1 MINFSSKKFS
11 EKNTETRKKN
21 LMLKIDNLK
30 NKNFSRFAPENEYQ
44 YMLEKCLA
52 TYYKIKWIQNRRK
65 YKFYIFASI
74 SAFSI
79 FQLIKYYY
87 IIYYYI
93 MWEIDIRKPK
103 VSDYIVE
110 RFR

>member
-1 MINFSSKKFS
+1 MIKFS
-11 EKNTETRKKN
+11 FRNFCEQDTESRRKN
-21 LMLKIDNLK
+21 LMIKVENLK
-30 NKNFSRFAPENEYQ
+30 NKNFSKFAPENEYKF
-44 YMLEKCLA
+44 MLEKCLA
-52 TYYKIKWIQNRRK
+52 QYYKIKWIQNRRK

-93 MWEIDIRKPK
+93 MWEIDIRKPR